1 MDTNYGA
8 AIERLQAL
16 LKQAES
22 LPLRQPASMA
32 LATVDRQGRP
42 TVRIVLLRGFDQ
54 RGLVFYTHSASR
66 KGRQLA
72 ENPRAAACFYWEGLD
87 TQVRVEGPVESTSA
101 SQSDSY
107 WATRPRDSQLG
118 AWASNQSEVLAD
130 RDTLRRRFEETAR
143 RFADRAVPR
152 PPHWLGYRLAPERL
166 EFWVDRPARL
176 HERTVYEKRD
186 AAWSVYQLYP

>member
-8 AIERLQAL
+8 ALERLQAL
-16 LKQAES
+16 LKQAEA

-32 LATVDRQGRP
+32 LATVDRQGGP

-72 ENPRAAACFYWEGLD
+72 ENPRAAACFYWEDLE
-87 TQVRVEGPVESTSA
+87 TQVRVEGPVEPTSA
-101 SQSDSY
+101 SQSDTY

-118 AWASNQSEVLAD
+118 AWASNQSEVLAN
-130 RDTLRRRFEETAR
+130 RETLRRRFEETAR

-152 PPHWLGYRLAPERL
+152 PPHWIGYRLVPERL

-176 HERTVYEKRD
+176 HERTVYEKQD
-186 AAWSVYQLYP
+186 ATWSVYQLYP